1 MKRLKPTPV
10 YNAPNP
16 EMLPSSRVLWALCLL
31 FLRISSQAAFASD
44 WQRPESQLAQKI
56 AAVTGPGVIALNVTN
71 RSSISLPEVEEIRR
85 ALTSTLA
92 SSGVRVWSP
101 EQAAVTVQLTL
112 SENHQD
118 YVWVAEIT
126 QGTNEPVIAM
136 VSTPRPASAASG
148 QNAPPLTLRTSHLLS
163 NPDPILDF
171 AILEGNPRIMLVLG
185 ENQVTNYQ
193 FKDGRW
199 IAGQS
204 MAIGPGPLPRN
215 LRGRILLR
223 KDHLFDAYLP
233 GLFCR
238 SNSTAPLTL
247 NCSRSDDPW
256 PLQTQDLGVSGF
268 FAPARNFFTG
278 ALVPGV
284 DRQKSAPAFYAA
296 AAIPREKY
304 TLWVF
309 AGVDGQLH
317 LLDGINQQNV
327 MNIHWGS
334 DIAGVH
340 ATCRQGW
347 QVLATSPEGGPEDSI
362 QAFEFPDRVPV
373 AVSPKLSL
381 NGPVTAMWAAQD
393 GHSAAA
399 AYHDTQTG
407 NYEAVQL
414 NLACGQ

>member
-1 MKRLKPTPV
+1 MKRHEPTPV
-10 YNAPNP
+10 YNARNP
-16 EMLPSSRVLWALCLL
+16 EMLSSSCVLWASCLL
-31 FLRISSQAAFASD
+31 FLWITSQAAFSSD

-85 ALTSTLA
+85 GLTSYLSA
-92 SSGVRVWSP
+92 SGIRIWSP
-101 EQAAVTVQLTL
+101 DQAAGTVQLTL

-126 QGTNEPVIAM
+126 QGSNEPVIVM
-136 VSTPRPASAASG
+136 VSTPRPASAAG
-148 QNAPPLTLRTSHLLS
+148 GENAAPLTLRGTHLVS
-163 NPDPILDF
+163 SPAPILDF
-171 AILEGNPRIMLVLG
+171 ALIEGSPRTMLVLG

-204 MAIGPGPLPRN
+204 MAITPGPLPRDP
-215 LRGRILLR
+215 RGRIFLR

-238 SNSTAPLTL
+238 SSSAGSLGV
-247 NCSRSDDPW
+247 NCSHSDDPW
-256 PLQTQDLGVSGF
+256 PLEVQELGLSGF
-268 FAPARNFFTG
+268 FAPTRNFFTG
-278 ALVPGV
+278 ALVPGI
-284 DRQKSAPAFYAA
+284 DHQRSAPAFFSAA
-296 AAIPREKY
+296 AVLREKY
-304 TLWVF
+304 TLWVL
-309 AGVDGQLH
+309 AGVDGQMH
-317 LLDGINQQNV
+317 LLDGINQQTV
-327 MNIHWGS
+327 ANIHWGS

-362 QAFEFPDRVPV
+362 QAFEFPDRIPV
-373 AVSPKLSL
+373 AVSQKLSL
-381 NGPVTAMWAAQD
+381 NGSVTALWTAQD
-393 GHSAAA
+393 GQSAAA
-399 AYHDTQTG
+399 VYRDTQTG